1 MALKDHGYFTGVVGK
16 WHLGAPR
23 LIYPGDASPHYQ
35 DYEFLERQNNLTL
48 QHCKDFGFDVA
59 ERVYRSNVGAVEV
72 NNDIPW
78 ELKFHNLE
86 WVTGGATSFLDQV
99 ASPPPPPIPAC
110 YLSLPAP
117 PISQPTWSPNRVG
130 ESHGQTMVPVLF
142 IHRAARAA
150 HSVEPEQ
157 SSVRDASRHHVRG
170 HDAGGVAAGAPA
182 ATEHRL

>member
-99 ASPPPPPIPAC
+99 AYPPPPPPRVLPLSAC
-110 YLSLPAP
+110 P
-117 PISQPTWSPNRVG
+117 PHFATDVVSESSRRKPRTNHGSCTIHSPRRTG
-130 ESHGQTMVPVLF
+130 RPLGS
-142 IHRAARAA
+142 A
-150 HSVEPEQ
+150 
-157 SSVRDASRHHVRG
+157 
-170 HDAGGVAAGAPA
+170 
-182 ATEHRL
+182 